1 MARTSSS
8 KKRKHEDD
16 EGAEAEA
23 EPEVAQRKRL
33 KALAF
38 SNNQLS
44 EIPAKPRAP
53 LTPSNGV
60 LKQHGKD
67 IVKKSQR
74 KNKFLFSFP
83 GLLAP
88 IGGGKIGDLKDLDTK
103 NPVLYLQFPL
113 GQMKLFGTLVFP
125 KNRYLTMQFPKGGK
139 SVMCEDYFDN
149 MIVFSDA
156 WWIGTKDEDP
166 EEAQLDFPKELTE
179 GQHSEF
185 DFQGGAGSTSA
196 KKQSD
201 SKNET
206 TYVEEYSPHNKVED
220 NLSDEENNELMKAT
234 PVRHSARTAGKKF
247 KFGEASSG
255 DDSAESDTPSA
266 EGEDKKVG
274 RLDSSSGKH
283 SSGNILD
290 FTIQTDNLSF
300 GDADIDN
307 EDRMKGAQTPKQNE
321 DSSLSEAKSKKESHS
336 AFAGTTSKEDSH
348 SNHGSLIQTT
358 ISTLFK
364 KVEKKKVD
372 SSMQSQ
378 VQLPSSQ
385 VHKTPKGPRKPA
397 SPKDSGQKPHQTD
410 SRKKDAGPRKK
421 AKTAKEKDAGG
432 KSLAKKK
439 KNEVEEDDI
448 EESTSESQDTDLS
461 DEDWAA

>member
-88 IGGGKIGDLKDLDTK
+88 IGGGSDEVVWDSCV
-103 NPVLYLQFPL
+103 PQE
-113 GQMKLFGTLVFP
+113 Q
-125 KNRYLTMQFPKGGK
+125 
-139 SVMCEDYFDN
+139 
-149 MIVFSDA
+149 IVFSDA
-156 WWIGTKDEDP
+156 WWIGTKDENP

-290 FTIQTDNLSF
+290 FTTDNLSF

-385 VHKTPKGPRKPA
+385 VHKTPKGPRKRA